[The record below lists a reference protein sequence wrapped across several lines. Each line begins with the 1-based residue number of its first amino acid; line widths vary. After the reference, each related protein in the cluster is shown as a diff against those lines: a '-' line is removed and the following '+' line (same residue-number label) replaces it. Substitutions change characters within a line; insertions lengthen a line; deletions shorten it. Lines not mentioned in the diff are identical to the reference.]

1 MKKLTTILIALL
13 TVTLSA
19 IAQPGGVKKAPKSVF
34 TLTTFTADGTIL
46 ANSYGVFVS
55 EQGECISL
63 FTPFK
68 GAATATIVDQN
79 GKMYDVDAIIGANDT
94 YDVCRFRINAKTTP
108 APVATTAA
116 GGETWMVGYGK
127 KKPMMKAL
135 TVKTVET
142 FMEKYNYYIFD
153 EELEVTNEGCPIFNA
168 NGEVIGLATRPSS
181 SYATHATDV
190 QYFLSMVSEGLSTH
204 NPLLQKTGIRVA
216 LPSDLNQARLMLM
229 TMDTTTDSLRAEQTI
244 DEFNQKFGDEIDGY
258 STRARIAYGR
268 GDFEKVDAAMN
279 EACQKAK
286 NRDEALAEYAKFVYT
301 KCIYLN
307 DSIYPSWNLDRALQL
322 ATEAYTIKP
331 EASYKHQQAQVQYAK
346 GDYQTAFNLY
356 SEASEVMPT
365 SEIFYEMAQSK
376 GQMGADNNEI
386 LVYLNKAVDAC
397 PRPLNQMGAPY
408 ILARGMQLEEAGE
421 LRKAMADYNLYD
433 TLMVFRAQDDFYYKR
448 YQCELKMRMF
458 QQALNDIAH
467 AAYINPA
474 QPTYIAEMASLNLRL
489 GMFDEAIQACDLC
502 LRITDQY
509 SDVYIVKGVAL
520 AQKAMIPEAREA
532 FLRAKELGDERA
544 DGYLEKYK

>member
-1 MKKLTTILIALL
+1 MKKLSTILIILMAAVM
-13 TVTLSA
+13 TAV
-19 IAQPGGVKKAPKSVF
+19 AQPSGVKKAPKSVF

-46 ANSYGVFVS
+46 ATSYGVFVG

-63 FTPFK
+63 FGPFK
-68 GAATATIVDQN
+68 GAATATVVDQD

-108 APVATTAA
+108 AAAATTAA
-116 GGETWMVGYGK
+116 SGEAWMVGYGK

-135 TVKTVET
+135 QIRSVET

-153 EELEVTNEGCPIFNA
+153 AELDVSNEGCPVFNG

-181 SYATHATDV
+181 SYDTHATDV
-190 QYFLSMVSEGLSTH
+190 QYFMSMVSDGLASH

-216 LPSDLNQARLMLM
+216 LPNDLDQARLMLM
-229 TMDTTTDSLRAEQTI
+229 TMDASTDSLRSERTI
-244 DEFNQKFGDEIDGY
+244 DEFNQKFGTEIDGY
-258 STRARIAYGR
+258 ATRARIAYGN
-268 GDFEKVDAAMN
+268 GDFEKVDATMN
-279 EACQKAK
+279 EACQKVR
-286 NRDEALAEYAKFVYT
+286 NRDEALAEYAKLVYT
-301 KCIYLN
+301 KCIYLT

-322 ATEAYTIKP
+322 ANEAYSVKP
-331 EASYKHQQAQVQYAK
+331 EASYKHQQAQIQYAK

-376 GQMGADNNEI
+376 GQMGADNSEI
-386 LVYLNKAVDAC
+386 LVYLDKAVEAC

-408 ILARGMQLEEAGE
+408 VLARGMQLEEAGE

-433 TLMVFRAQDDFYYKR
+433 SLMMFRAQDDFYYKR
-448 YQCELKMRMF
+448 YQCEVKMRMF

-467 AAYINPA
+467 AAYINPG
-474 QPTYIAEMASLNLRL
+474 QPTYLAEMASLHLRL
-489 GMFDEAIQACDLC
+489 GKFDEAIQACNLC
-502 LRITDQY
+502 LRITDEY
-509 SDVYIVKGVAL
+509 PDVYIVKGVAL
-520 AQKAMIPEAREA
+520 AQKSQIPEAREA